1 MVFYLNL
8 RFLREMWQSKLQE
21 PFFYFSKV
29 VRRISDS
36 KVKKHTQDSFPIQM
50 QRKFNYANREYIEL

>member
-8 RFLREMWQSKLQE
+8 RFLREMWQSKFQE
-21 PFFYFSKV
+21 PFFYLSEV
-29 VRRISDS
+29 VGRISGN
-36 KVKKHTQDSFPIQM
+36 KVNGHIQDCFPIQM